1 MLSIERLLV
10 LVEQYIITVEVCFFS
25 GTKPMKII
33 TYKGFLELMTSECKC
48 QVYEGMGFGNHTP
61 LPTPPLCIL
70 VIFSNLC

>member
-48 QVYEGMGFGNHTP
+48 QVYEGRGVGILHPSP
-61 LPTPPLCIL
+61 LHP
-70 VIFSNLC
+70 FAF